1 MAPPAP
7 AQPMLQPVV
16 RPPPAAAAT
25 AAGPAG
31 APIVVQGEH
40 RVILHTVEG
49 QVKRGSIRDA
59 NLSADVVVLEGPSS
73 VENLPRTRVKALF
86 FMLAPGARA
95 PAADGQ
101 KVRVTFKDGR
111 QVAGF
116 SKDQQKSPM
125 GFFVVPADNRTNTER
140 IFIYR
145 HAVQNVAIEG

>member
-1 MAPPAP
+1 MTAPK
-7 AQPMLQPVV
+7 PVEDPFD
-16 RPPPAAAAT
+16 RS
-25 AAGPAG
+25 G
-31 APIVVQGEH
+31 APFVSSDSVQILVSGEH

-49 QVKRGSIRDA
+49 QVKRGSIREA
-59 NLSADVVVLEGPSS
+59 NLGAETVVLEGTS
-73 VENLPRTRVKALF
+73 VENLPRARVKAIF

-95 PAADGQ
+95 PAGEGQ

-116 SKDQQKSPM
+116 SRDQKNASL

-145 HAVQNVAIEG
+145 HAVQNVVVEAEGR